1 MDGSKRNMSHTWTPN
16 WAARFTGVDKLLN
29 VVRLIARWA
38 LGIHKR
44 RHNRIVVAEVR
55 PWIPSKHLAGY

>member
-16 WAARFTGVDKLLN
+16 WAARFTGVDKLPN

-38 LGIHKR
+38 LGIRKR
-44 RHNRIVVAEVR
+44 RHYRIVVAEFR
-55 PWIPSKHLAGY
+55 PLLASKYFAGY